1 MSRVTL
7 SFESEE
13 AAESLRSIV
22 AKIKA
27 NDPSH
32 KVPRLAI
39 SALSK
44 ATVVKCVGCG
54 IDIVKHLEHNAANE
68 IDGANHT

>member
-1 MSRVTL
+1 MSKVTL
-7 SFESEE
+7 SFESE
-13 AAESLRSIV
+13 ADAESLRSII
-22 AKIKA
+22 AKIKT

-44 ATVVKCVGCG
+44 ATVVKCGGCG

-68 IDGANHT
+68 IDGANHP

>member
-1 MSRVTL
+1 MSKVTL
-7 SFESEE
+7 SFDSEE

-39 SALSK
+39 AALSK
-44 ATVVKCVGCG
+44 ATVVTCGGCG
-54 IDIVKHLEHNAANE
+54 IDIVKQLDHNAGNE
-68 IDGANHT
+68 SMWANHP

>member
-1 MSRVTL
+1 MSIVTL

-39 SALSK
+39 AALSK
-44 ATVVKCVGCG
+44 AMVVQCKGCD
-54 IDIVKHLEHNAANE
+54 IDIVKQLDHNATNE
-68 IDGANHT
+68 SMWANHP